1 MTEVQ
6 RRPVRTTPTR
16 LPEYAVGERAA
27 LDALLDEELVA
38 HVALV
43 IDGHPVVLPTAVVRH
58 EDRVRIHGSTGSPW
72 MRALAEG
79 APASLCVTALDGLVV
94 ARSAFESSVRYRS
107 AVLFGRFQPVEDEEK
122 AAAMVALTDGLIPGR
137 SAEVRDSTRREL
149 AATLVLQMPI
159 ETWSMKASTG
169 WPEDDP
175 ADVAGPAWAGVVPI
189 RRTFGDP
196 QPAPDLAP
204 DRPLPPSVRALSGA
218 SGMPVARGG

>member
-27 LDALLDEELVA
+27 LDALLDDELVA

-58 EDRVRIHGSTGSPW
+58 EDGVRIHGSTGSPW

-107 AVLFGRFQPVEDEEK
+107 AVVFGRFQPVEGAEK

-175 ADVAGPAWAGVVPI
+175 ADVAGPAWAGVVPV
-189 RRTFGDP
+189 REVYDAP
-196 QPAPDLAP
+196 LAAPDLRDGIVVPESVAGLR
-204 DRPLPPSVRALSGA
+204 DRS
-218 SGMPVARGG
+218 